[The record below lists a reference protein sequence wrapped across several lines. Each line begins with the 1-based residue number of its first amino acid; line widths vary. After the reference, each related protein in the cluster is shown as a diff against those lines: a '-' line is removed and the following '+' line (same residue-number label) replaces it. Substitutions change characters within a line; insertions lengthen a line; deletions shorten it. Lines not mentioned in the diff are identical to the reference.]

1 MIVRVIKSLMVCT
14 SKKLNNF
21 TYGRVYRFIDDPD
34 IYDTGY
40 HWVKNDKKV
49 ISAVP
54 ISSFRTIEEFKEQL
68 EKMKLNEN
76 LK

>member
-14 SKKLNNF
+14 SKKLHNF
-21 TYGRVYRFIDDPD
+21 TYGRVYRFINDPD

-40 HWVKNDKKV
+40 HWVVNDKKTV
-49 ISAVP
+49 AAAP

-68 EKMKLNEN
+68 EKMKNTES

>member
-14 SKKLNNF
+14 SKKLHNF
-21 TYGRVYRFIDDPD
+21 TYGRVYKFIDDPD

>member
-14 SKKLNNF
+14 SKKLHNF
-21 TYGRVYRFIDDPD
+21 TYGRVYKFINDPD
-34 IYDTGY
+34 MYDTG
-40 HWVKNDKKV
+40 HNWVANDKKV
-49 ISAVP
+49 ITAAP
-54 ISSFRTIEEFKEQL
+54 ISSFKTIDEFKDLL

>member
-40 HWVKNDKKV
+40 NWVVNDKKV

>member
-54 ISSFRTIEEFKEQL
+54 ISSFRTIDQFKDQL
-68 EKMKLNEN
+68 EKMKPNDN